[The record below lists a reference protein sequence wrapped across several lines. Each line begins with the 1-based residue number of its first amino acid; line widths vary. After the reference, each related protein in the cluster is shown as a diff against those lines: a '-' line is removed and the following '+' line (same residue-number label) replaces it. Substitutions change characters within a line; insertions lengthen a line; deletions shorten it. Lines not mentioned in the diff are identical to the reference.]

1 MDLFTVFAILITL
14 TAVFSF
20 LNLVY
25 IKLPSTVGIM
35 LASLISSILILISGY
50 LGFGGME
57 WAIKLVTAADFN
69 HLLMNGLLS
78 FLLFAAALRV
88 SVNKLKKYKLSIAYL
103 ATVGII
109 ISTVFIGF
117 TLHWLFAA
125 FGRDFPLIYAIIFGA
140 IISPIDAVV
149 VLRLIKQAKASQALE
164 SIIKGESLF
173 NDAVA
178 VVLFVFLVKVAT
190 GDAQVIPV
198 DVGRFFIKEA
208 LGGLLLGL
216 LFGYIGH
223 QMIMKIIKIGSD
235 NHVVVILITLAIV
248 SGGYAS
254 AEYLDVS
261 APLSSVVSGL
271 FLAYSREKRVA
282 MGITSQVSR
291 ATRDFWDVID
301 EVLNALL
308 FVLIGL
314 EVLVLNFKETFILG
328 CVFVVP
334 IIIVARYISIEAPLF
349 FLRFFR
355 KLPSLKSVTMT
366 WCGIR
371 GGVSIAL
378 ALSLPDSNE
387 REIIIVLTYVVV
399 IFSIVVQ
406 GLTLPRVIEWV
417 NSLQDEAK

>member
-1 MDLFTVFAILITL
+1 MDLFTVFAILITF

-20 LNLVY
+20 INLVY
-25 IKLPSTVGIM
+25 IKLPSTVGVM
-35 LASLISSILILISGY
+35 LASLFSSIIILISGY
-50 LGFGGME
+50 LGFGGVE
-57 WAIKLVTAADFN
+57 WALRLVEAADFN

-78 FLLFAAALRV
+78 FLLFAAALSV
-88 SVNKLKKYKLSIAYL
+88 SVNKLKKYKLSITYL

-109 ISTVFIGF
+109 ISTIFIGF
-117 TLHWLFAA
+117 SLHWLFAA
-125 FGRDFPLIYAIIFGA
+125 FGREFPLIYAIIFGA

-149 VLRLIKQAKASQALE
+149 VLRIMKQSKASQALE
-164 SIIKGESLF
+164 SMIKGESLF

-178 VVLFVFLVKVAT
+178 VVLFVFLVKVAG
-190 GDAQVIPV
+190 GDAQVTPSDILQ
-198 DVGRFFIKEA
+198 FFVKEA
-208 LGGLLLGL
+208 FGGLLLGL
-216 LFGYIGH
+216 LFGFIGH
-223 QMIMKIIKIGSD
+223 QMIMKIIKIGSN

-254 AEYLDVS
+254 AEFLDVS

-271 FLAYSREKRVA
+271 FLAYSREKRLE
-282 MGITSQVSR
+282 MGITSLVSR

-314 EVLVLNFKETFILG
+314 EVLVLNFSQTFILG
-328 CVFVVP
+328 CVLVIP
-334 IIIVARYISIEAPLF
+334 IIIIARFISVEAPLF

-355 KLPSLKSVTMT
+355 KLPSLKGFTMT

-378 ALSLPDSNE
+378 ALSLPTSPE
-387 REIIIVLTYVVV
+387 REIIVVLTYIVV
-399 IFSIVVQ
+399 IFSIVAQ
-406 GLTLPRVIEWV
+406 GLSLPRVIEWV
-417 NSLQDEAK
+417 NSQEKKS

>member
-1 MDLFTVFAILITL
+1 
-14 TAVFSF
+14 
-20 LNLVY
+20 
-25 IKLPSTVGIM
+25 M

-50 LGFGGME
+50 LGFGGMD

-69 HLLMNGLLS
+69 HLVMNGLLS
-78 FLLFAAALRV
+78 FLLFAASLRV
-88 SVNKLKKYKLSIAYL
+88 SISKLRPYKLSIAYL
-103 ATVGII
+103 ATFGII

-117 TLHWLFAA
+117 TIHWIFEA
-125 FGRDFPLIYAIIFGA
+125 FGRNFELIYAIIFGA

-149 VLRLIKQAKASQALE
+149 VLRLLKQAKASQALE
-164 SIIKGESLF
+164 SMITGESLF

-178 VVLFVFLVKVAT
+178 VVLFVFLVKVAG
-190 GDAQVIPV
+190 GDAQVVPV
-198 DVGRFFIKEA
+198 DIARFFVKEA
-208 LGGLLLGL
+208 LGGLVLGL
-216 LFGYIGH
+216 LFGAIGH
-223 QMIMKIIKIGSD
+223 RMIMKIIRMGSS

-291 ATRDFWDVID
+291 ATHDFWDVID

-328 CVFVVP
+328 CVFVIP
-334 IIIVARYISIEAPLF
+334 IIIVARYLSVELPLL

-355 KLPSLKSVTMT
+355 KLPSLK
-366 WCGIR
+366 R
-371 GGVSIAL
+371 
-378 ALSLPDSNE
+378 
-387 REIIIVLTYVVV
+387 
-399 IFSIVVQ
+399 F
-406 GLTLPRVIEWV
+406 
-417 NSLQDEAK
+417 